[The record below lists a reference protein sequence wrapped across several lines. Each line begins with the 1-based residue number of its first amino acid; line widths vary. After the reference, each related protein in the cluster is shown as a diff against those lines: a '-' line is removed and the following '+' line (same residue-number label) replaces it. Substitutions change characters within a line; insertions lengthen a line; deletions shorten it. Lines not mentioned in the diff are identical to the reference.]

1 MKECSI
7 CKKYTREIANMEAG
21 LKEISAEREPKRIEL
36 MSFQMKMSATKYAL
50 ELHRNSGKCT
60 EGQEGS

>member
-1 MKECSI
+1 
-7 CKKYTREIANMEAG
+7 MEAG